1 MTITQGEEYTAAGM
15 VGGYRPDLIRM
26 KECGNGKCF
35 PVYQDSI
42 GSCSEKGAIGNI
54 REMNIGGRVFRVYS
68 MFDAD
73 ATKTPTDAMLRVI
86 DSDLEKDMLLQ

>member
-1 MTITQGEEYTAAGM
+1 MTITQDEEYTATGM

-35 PVYQDSI
+35 PVYKDSI

-54 REMNIGGRVFRVYS
+54 REMYIGSRVFRVYS
-68 MFDAD
+68 MFDVD

-86 DSDLEKDMLLQ
+86 DSNLEKDSLS